1 MSKYSD
7 MKSDESKRK
16 KIRDE
21 DDQKDNGN
29 ATLSKLEDNR
39 IQTTI
44 LEAMTEHKEDDGM
57 IIAHDLNSKDPAK
70 GPGDKASESEA
81 KEDVAIGLV
90 NELTSKVNDKN
101 EDEEKDN

>member
-1 MSKYSD
+1 
-7 MKSDESKRK
+7 
-16 KIRDE
+16 
-21 DDQKDNGN
+21 
-29 ATLSKLEDNR
+29 
-39 IQTTI
+39 
-44 LEAMTEHKEDDGM
+44 M